1 MSAMWSARS
10 GSVTRLVER
19 VGPFAL
25 ASLLA
30 AVLVVVAAQ
39 GMLFAYVA
47 IGLAAFAAV
56 LAVLGTERTG
66 MLMLIGAFFT
76 APMYK
81 GLAPVGSPITPTDL
95 LFVAGFGLLFPQLL
109 VRRMQLPLMYYAGVT
124 IVFLTGLVAS
134 AASQKPGESFMSLGF
149 WMIVMVGLPVAIGL
163 WGPSARMV
171 DVLALTFIGG
181 QMFSLAYGVARGEQ
195 AGGRYAGL
203 STHPNYLAQAG
214 LLAMA
219 LLLYL
224 FHRHLRDIKWLLV
237 LIPSAVVVA
246 ASIWLSGSR
255 AATVVAAVL
264 ILMIPIVERSA
275 VMGFLLAAFVV
286 LTILLLPL
294 IVDMAGEG
302 SSIARLAGDKQSEY
316 SNQARSLGLQE
327 GIDRFF
333 AHPLRGDGIV
343 DLYYIH
349 NNFLEVALSIGVFG
363 LAGYLMVLFVFARPL
378 FGDSEFRRLGYPVWA
393 YIGFGATVPSLY
405 DRSIWA
411 VVALSVVALTVP
423 GSRRSRADD
432 DVGLD
437 ASLDEAATPSERAPA
452 RQPALA
458 TNPGDHR

>member
-1 MSAMWSARS
+1 MSAMWPVRRGAI
-10 GSVTRLVER
+10 TRPILTAA
-19 VGPFAL
+19 PFVL

-30 AVLVVVAAQ
+30 TVLVLVAIQ
-39 GMLFAYVA
+39 GMIFAYVA
-47 IGLAAFAAV
+47 IGLSAFIVV
-56 LAVLGTERTG
+56 LSVIGTERMGT
-66 MLMLIGAFFT
+66 LMLIGAYFT

-81 GLAPVGSPITPTDL
+81 GLAPTGSPITPTDL
-95 LFVAGFGLLFPQLL
+95 LFVAGFGLLFPQLFL
-109 VRRMQLPLMYYAGVT
+109 RRTQLPLLYYFGVT
-124 IVFLTGLVAS
+124 LVFLTALIAS
-134 AASQKPGESFMSLGF
+134 ATSAKPGESFLALGF
-149 WMIVMVGLPVAIGL
+149 WMIVMVGLPIAIGL
-163 WGPSARMV
+163 WGPSGRMI
-171 DVLALTFIGG
+171 DVLACSFISG
-181 QMFSLAYGVARGEQ
+181 QIFSLAYGVARGES

-214 LLAMA
+214 LLSMA

-224 FHRHLRDIKWLLV
+224 FHRHFRSVNWLMLLV
-237 LIPSAVVVA
+237 PATLVVG

-286 LTILLLPL
+286 LTILMLPM

-302 SSIARLAGDKQSEY
+302 SSIARLAGDKQSQY

-327 GIDRFF
+327 GLDRFF
-333 AHPLRGDGIV
+333 AHPLRGDGII

-363 LAGYLMVLFVFARPL
+363 LAGYLMVLFVFAKPL
-378 FGDSEFRRLGYPVWA
+378 FGQSEFRRLGYAVWA

-411 VVALSVVALTVP
+411 VVALSVVCLTVP
-423 GSRRSRADD
+423 GRSRRGADD
-432 DVGLD
+432 DVGSETTG
-437 ASLDEAATPSERAPA
+437 AEAPTATEPH
-452 RQPALA
+452 PALA
-458 TNPGDHR
+458 TNPGESR